1 MYYVIAYF
9 VCVFFFGSLTQEGSG
24 SCPYDDLAILN
35 HTFFM
40 FFPKSPSILNS
51 TILLL
56 QCHSLLFERITY
68 ESSPHFPIK
77 SSYSSC
83 CISGKPISCRMLR
96 GGGDEEVGGEVWR
109 NRGGCTG
116 GIRRKIDVDGG

>member
-1 MYYVIAYF
+1 METRTEDVNSLVDSVTFIAKLSYMQCIMSLPILC
-9 VCVFFFGSLTQEGSG
+9 VCVFFGSLTQEGSG

-40 FFPKSPSILNS
+40 FYPKSPSILNS

-77 SSYSSC
+77 SSYSSY
-83 CISGKPISCRMLR
+83 CISGKPISCR
-96 GGGDEEVGGEVWR
+96 
-109 NRGGCTG
+109 NAFSKC
-116 GIRRKIDVDGG
+116 